1 MASRRPDLAIRPSV
15 LDRLLGEAG
24 PAGGGSDP
32 AGSVAA
38 TQAAVMRDLEWLFN
52 TRRIYTGA
60 GEGRPELER
69 SVYRYGLADIS
80 SLGRDASTTAQSLA
94 RDITESIRFFE
105 PRLSQVRVS
114 VREPDPSGRRVVQF
128 VVEAML
134 DVDPEPMPISF
145 DTRLDIG
152 SGAFEVEPDGV

>member
-1 MASRRPDLAIRPSV
+1 MASRRPDLALRPSV

-38 TQAAVMRDLEWLFN
+38 TRAAVLRDLEWLLN
-52 TRRIYTGA
+52 TRRIYTGP

-69 SVYRYGLADIS
+69 SVYRYGLADVT
-80 SLGRDASTTAQSLA
+80 SLGRDSSSAAHDLA
-94 RDITESIRFFE
+94 RDLSESIRFFE

-114 VREPDPSGRRVVQF
+114 TRDPDDSGMRVVRF
-128 VVEAML
+128 VVEAVL
-134 DVDPEPMPISF
+134 DIDPEPMPISF
-145 DTRLDIG
+145 DTRFDVG
-152 SGAFEVEPDGV
+152 SGAFEVEADRV